1 MVTNLNE
8 IVAGIELVTQDEL
21 HPVSQRLQNAEL
33 VGRCEQ
39 QGELADGDALRRS
52 APALNEDRL
61 LVECE
66 IESRLILFLDLVALV
81 YEDDVLVMS
90 G

>member
-1 MVTNLNE
+1 MVKNLNE
-8 IVAGIELVTQDEL
+8 FVARVELVTQDEL
-21 HPVSQRLQNAEL
+21 HPMSKWLQDAKL
-33 VGRCEQ
+33 ISRCEQ